1 MDIPLLLAI
10 PVLIVMAIVSAF
22 FSATE
27 TSFLAVS
34 KPRLQV
40 LIKQGDKRAKHFQV
54 LIKRIEKII
63 GTVLMCNSALN
74 AGITSL
80 MTAIFISLI
89 GQHNVIYASSIA
101 TLVATVLIVVYVEVM
116 PKLIA
121 IHNPMAVALFLARF
135 INTVEIIFRP
145 ISYTVEFIAK
155 MTLRLFKI
163 SIGSNA
169 HFTNSIDELRGAID
183 LHHDKRSSGA
193 RAMLHSI
200 LDLNEVDVD
209 EVMVH
214 RQNVMMIDGN
224 LDMVEVLERLVE
236 SPFTRLPVWQDQPDN
251 IIGLLHVK
259 SFLRAIQKS
268 RKDLAKMKV
277 TELMS
282 KPWFIPAA
290 TTLYEQLHA
299 FRQKKEHFA
308 IVVDEY
314 GSFLGIVTL
323 EDIVEEI
330 VGDINDELDMS
341 PHGMWMGASNEV
353 YTIGSTTI
361 RDLNRR
367 FHWDLPDEDAATI
380 AGLVLHEART
390 IPKIGQQFIVQDF
403 IIKVIRRNRNQ
414 IILLQIQRR
423 VSSSTAKSNDE

>member
-10 PVLIVMAIVSAF
+10 PALIIMAVISAF

-40 LIKQGDKRAKHFQV
+40 LIKQGDKRAKRFQ
-54 LIKRIEKII
+54 LLLKRIENII

-74 AGITSL
+74 AGITAL
-80 MTAIFISLI
+80 TTAIFISLL
-89 GQHNVIYASSIA
+89 GKHNVFYASS
-101 TLVATVLIVVYVEVM
+101 VATFVATILIVVYVEVM

-121 IHNPMAVALFLARF
+121 INNPIAVALFLARF
-135 INTVEIIFRP
+135 IQIVEIIFRP
-145 ISYTVEFIAK
+145 VSYTVEFIAK
-155 MTLRLFKI
+155 MTLRLFGI
-163 SIGSNA
+163 SIATNA
-169 HFTNSIDELRGAID
+169 HFTNTIDELRGAID
-183 LHHDKRSSGA
+183 LHHDKRSTGA

-209 EVMVH
+209 EIMVH

-224 LDMVEVLERLVE
+224 LGMAEILERLVQ
-236 SPFTRLPVWQDQPDN
+236 SPYTRLPVWQDQPDN

-268 RKDLAKMKV
+268 RKDLAKMDVKQ
-277 TELMS
+277 LMG

-290 TTLYEQLHA
+290 TTLYEQLNA

-341 PHGMWMGASNEV
+341 NHDMWMGALNEV
-353 YTIGSTTI
+353 YTLGSTTI

-367 FHWDLPDEDAATI
+367 FGWDLPDEDAATI
-380 AGLVLHEART
+380 AGLILHESRT
-390 IPKIGQQFIVQDF
+390 IPKINQQFIVQDF
-403 IIKVIRRNRNQ
+403 IIKVIRRTRNQ
-414 IILLQIQRR
+414 ITLLQIKQRQQGDMLK
-423 VSSSTAKSNDE
+423 THDE